1 MRAWLPV
8 FVLVLVAAHVAGVA
22 SAAHTPAG
30 HSFGFDDLARL
41 KRLGGF
47 DVARDGK
54 SLVYS
59 VTSADV
65 DENKT
70 TSALYWQAIDGKSP
84 ARQLTA
90 GTKKDRDP
98 RLSPDGTRVAFISDR
113 DGAPEVYLLDLGGGE
128 PRKLTSFPL
137 GADGP
142 IWSPDGTF
150 LVAAAEVFADCKD
163 LACDKARLER
173 EEKAKVKARVV
184 ERLLFRH
191 WDGWRDGKRSHLFRI
206 DARSGDA
213 RDLTP
218 GNFDTPPFS
227 LGGGGGYDIAPD
239 GKTLVYAS
247 NHDKDEATSTNG
259 DIWELA
265 FGDGQRAPRC
275 LSCANRA
282 FDGEPRYSPDG
293 KRIAWTAQ
301 TVPSFESDKFDLVV
315 YDRAAQTSKRLTA
328 SFDDWVEE
336 PTWTADSQRVVFGA
350 VHLGRKL
357 VYAIDLDGKL
367 TPLRDGT
374 SSAAAT
380 PLPDGT
386 LVYAA
391 SSLTRAPELFHDG
404 KALTHLNDYGAL
416 HFGDVRERW
425 VTLSDGKKEQAWMVT
440 PPGFDAK
447 KKYPALFWVHGGPQG
462 AFEDQ
467 WSWRWNP
474 EVLASAGY
482 VVYMPN
488 PRGSTGYG
496 QAYVNGVSQQWGG
509 QVYDDLMRA
518 ADDLSSLPFVDKTRI
533 GAAGASFGG
542 FMMNWFQGHT
552 RRFAA
557 LFCHAGI
564 ADQAG
569 QYATEELWFAEH
581 EFGGLP
587 WQSDLYR
594 KWNPMDAAKDF
605 KTPEMVVHGE
615 RDYRIPVEQGYLMF
629 TLLQR
634 MGVPSKL
641 LVFPDENHW
650 VLKPANSRL
659 WYASMIDWF
668 HRWLGGAPADQRAL
682 DSAFSVTR

>member
-8 FVLVLVAAHVAGVA
+8 LLVAGVA
-22 SAAHTPAG
+22 HAAHTTPQG
-30 HSFGFDDLARL
+30 HNFGFDDMARL

-54 SLVYS
+54 SLVYA
-59 VTSADV
+59 VTTADV

-70 TSALYWQAIDGKSP
+70 TSALWLQSLAGDGKSAP
-84 ARQLTA
+84 RQLTA

-98 RLSPDGTRVAFISDR
+98 RLSPDGTRVAFVSDR
-113 DGAPEVYLLDLGGGE
+113 DGTPQVYLLDLGGGE

-137 GADGP
+137 GVDGP
-142 IWSPDGTF
+142 IWSPDGAF

-163 LACDKARLER
+163 LACDKARAER

-191 WDGWRDGKRSHLFRI
+191 WDGWRDGKRSHLFRV
-206 DARSGDA
+206 DVRSGEA

-218 GNFDTPPFS
+218 GNFDSPPFS
-227 LGGGGGYDIAPD
+227 LGGGGGYDISPD
-239 GKTLVYAS
+239 GKTLAYAS

-259 DIWELA
+259 DIFEYA
-265 FGDGQRAPRC
+265 FADGPGKARC
-275 LSCANRA
+275 LSCGNKA
-282 FDGEPRYSPDG
+282 FDGDPRYSPDG
-293 KRIAWTAQ
+293 KRLAWTAQ
-301 TVPSFESDKFDLVV
+301 TQPGFESDRFDLVI
-315 YDRAAQTSKRLTA
+315 YDRAAQTSKRLVST
-328 SFDDWVEE
+328 FDDWIEE
-336 PTWTADSQRVVFGA
+336 PAWTSDGKHVVFA
-350 VHLGRKL
+350 SVHQGRKL
-357 VYAIDLDGKL
+357 IYTIDLDGKM
-367 TPLRDGT
+367 TTLRDGT
-374 SSAAAT
+374 SASSPT
-380 PLPDGT
+380 PLADGT

-391 SSLTRAPELFHDG
+391 SSLTRAPEIFRDG
-404 KALTHLNDYGAL
+404 KPLTHLNDYSGL
-416 HFGDVRERW
+416 RFGDVRERW
-425 VTLSDGKKEQAWMVT
+425 VTTADGKKEQAWMVT

-496 QAYVNGVSQQWGG
+496 QAFVNGISRDWGG
-509 QVYDDLMRA
+509 AVYDDLMRA
-518 ADDLSSLPFVDKTRI
+518 ADDLASLPFIDKAHI

-542 FMMNWFQGHT
+542 FMMNWFEGHT

-564 ADQAG
+564 SDQTG
-569 QYATEELWFAEH
+569 QYATEELWFPEH
-581 EFGGLP
+581 EFGGVP
-587 WQSDLYR
+587 WQSELYR
-594 KWNPMDAAKDF
+594 KWNPMDFAKDF
-605 KTPEMVVHGE
+605 KTPELIVHGE

-659 WYASMIDWF
+659 WYATMIDWF